1 MCVYKKYIYIS
12 VSRPHAATDPS
23 WKVCGHSG
31 LELKV
36 FYYLKE
42 KSITIKTSSLES
54 PSRRTP
60 YTAAVGFAH
69 FCPAVSS
76 WAVCTASVWWL
87 LGHTLGYAPGSS
99 SLGISILADIC
110 KRTALHVRPQSC
122 SLLSSAKVACAPHLC
137 TVVKSITQV
146 VLYYNVWFLIDITNK
161 KQ

>member
-1 MCVYKKYIYIS
+1 M
-12 VSRPHAATDPS
+12 
-23 WKVCGHSG
+23 
-31 LELKV
+31 
-36 FYYLKE
+36 
-42 KSITIKTSSLES
+42 TIRSSSLQS
-54 PSRRTP
+54 PSRRSP
-60 YTAAVGFAH
+60 YTAPVGFAH

-122 SLLSSAKVACAPHLC
+122 SLLSSAKVACVPHLC

-146 VLYYNVWFLIDITNK
+146 VLYYNVCFLIDITNEK
-161 KQ
+161 IINTICIINICTYIYMRCIDI